1 MKKVLGPL
9 NAETA
14 KYLPTD
20 HVNKAKMLVRPK
32 SNEVQVSLDVFRTPF
47 RNGKVALLGY
57 YDVIRLANGDK
68 LPGDPRFS
76 VRPDT

>member
-1 MKKVLGPL
+1 
-9 NAETA
+9 
-14 KYLPTD
+14 
-20 HVNKAKMLVRPK
+20 MLVRPK
-32 SNEVQVSLDVFRTPF
+32 SNDVQVSLDVFRTPF

-57 YDVIRLANGDK
+57 NDVIRLANGDK